1 MVQAVVVFGK
11 INPPDVFFLSSFVN
25 IFLALKM
32 RVGLSKIK
40 IKDKIQIQCKQ
51 IFILWYRRVLLQNF
65 VSLQNFDLGGNPSF
79 VGLAKN
85 SSRQS

>member
-11 INPPDVFFLSSFVN
+11 INPPSVFFLSSFVN
-25 IFLALKM
+25 IFLDPKM

-51 IFILWYRRVLLQNF
+51 IFILWYRRALLQNF
-65 VSLQNFDLGGNPSF
+65 VSLQNFD
-79 VGLAKN
+79 
-85 SSRQS
+85 